1 MVKTVSPNST
11 LPRWMYPFMT
21 SCYPNFPNLW
31 KPDAMG
37 SLFIV
42 KVPPDLE
49 SLDESTYL
57 ALMQTRLDWMIQD
70 SVSETSQIETQQ
82 LLATTLSELDPV
94 QHTPILDPE
103 DDPDFAL
110 EYWRQQWAETLIRSN
125 WRFQERLRHYGGSF
139 PVTPV
144 TPSYPDYLDWLSLHD
159 ETTLEAW
166 LADLSL

>member
-1 MVKTVSPNST
+1 MNSPNST

-21 SCYPNFPNLW
+21 SRYPNFPNLW
-31 KPDAMG
+31 KPEAMG

-49 SLDESTYL
+49 SLDEATYL
-57 ALMQTRLDWMIQD
+57 ALMQTRLDRMIQD
-70 SVSETSQIETQQ
+70 SVSVWEVSETQQ

-103 DDPDFAL
+103 DNPDFAL

-139 PVTPV
+139 PATPV
-144 TPSYPDYLDWLSLHD
+144 TPSHPDYLDWISLHD